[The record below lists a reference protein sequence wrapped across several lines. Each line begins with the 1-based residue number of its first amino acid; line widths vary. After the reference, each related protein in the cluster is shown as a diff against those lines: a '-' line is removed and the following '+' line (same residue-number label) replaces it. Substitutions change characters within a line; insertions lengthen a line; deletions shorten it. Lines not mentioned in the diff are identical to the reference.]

1 MRDTPNRSRGIALA
15 LLASFAL
22 TTVSSSVFA
31 AGSTA
36 DKAVADQLF
45 TEAKALANS
54 GNFEAACPKF
64 EASFQADPALGA
76 LLNLADCL
84 ERIGLPASAY
94 GRWSD
99 AVDLAVRAGDDRAD
113 FARERREALKQRI
126 AYVTVEVSGTAPDLS
141 VRRDTTPLAQGAYG
155 VALPSD
161 PGESTVNVVRGNDVV
176 WEQRLRLAE
185 GEKITVRVDLA
196 AIAAANPPPLRSLGG
211 VATSRPKAADTGLP
225 DAFWSKQR
233 VAGAIVGGVGVVGGV
248 LGLLAG
254 GAAMARADAIEK
266 DGQCADGPRGPV
278 CSAAGLENVRAGT
291 EAANASTWILVGS
304 GVVTAVGLTVFL
316 TAPAAPKALEDRASI
331 EPWIRV
337 GPTGGA
343 FGVRFE

>member
-1 MRDTPNRSRGIALA
+1 MRDMPNRRSGVALV

-22 TTVSSSVFA
+22 TTMPTSAS
-31 AGSTA
+31 AGASTA

-45 TEAKALANS
+45 TEAKELAKS

-64 EASFQADPALGA
+64 EASYQADPALGA

-84 ERIGLPASAY
+84 EQIGLTASAY

-99 AVDLAVRAGDDRAD
+99 AVELAVRAGDTRAD
-113 FARERREALKQRI
+113 FARERREELKKRI
-126 AYVTVEVSGTAPDLS
+126 AYVTVEVSGKASELS
-141 VRRDTTPLAQGAYG
+141 VRRDTTPLSQGAYG
-155 VALPSD
+155 VALPTD
-161 PGESTVNVVRGNDVV
+161 PGESTVNVVRGDDVV

-185 GEKITVRVDLA
+185 GEKLTVRVDLA
-196 AIAAANPPPLRSLGG
+196 AIAAANPPPLRNLGG
-211 VATSRPKAADTGLP
+211 VVASRPKVVETAP
-225 DAFWSKQR
+225 PNVFWSKQR
-233 VAGAIVGGVGVVGGV
+233 IAGAIVGGVGVVGGA

-266 DGQCADGPRGPV
+266 EGQCADGPRGPV
-278 CSAAGLENVRAGT
+278 CSAAGLENIQAGT

-304 GVVTAVGLTVFL
+304 GVITAVGLTVFL
-316 TAPAAPKALEDRASI
+316 TAPAAPKALQERASI
-331 EPWIRV
+331 EPWVKV

-343 FGVRFE
+343 FGLRF